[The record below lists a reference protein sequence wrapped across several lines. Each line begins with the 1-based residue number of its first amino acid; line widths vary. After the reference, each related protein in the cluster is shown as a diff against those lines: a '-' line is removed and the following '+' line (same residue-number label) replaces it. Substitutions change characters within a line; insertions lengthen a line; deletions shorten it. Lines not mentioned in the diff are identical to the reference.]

1 MKASDEYNL
10 IVKFVVIVVVVVVVV
25 VEDTSFSCI
34 SQTNCLVREHG
45 GKRVKG

>member
-10 IVKFVVIVVVVVVVV
+10 IVKFVVIVIVFVVVVVVVV

-34 SQTNCLVREHG
+34 S
-45 GKRVKG
+45 